1 MFIIF
6 VLKPVVTN
14 VILFFMPKMKIW
26 LNKKKKYA
34 ADQEN
39 SEGKFDEN
47 GELYVRQKKRW
58 ENEKDLLPEN
68 TLSFDYIEM
77 VIQEIDLRGLV

>member
-1 MFIIF
+1 
-6 VLKPVVTN
+6 
-14 VILFFMPKMKIW
+14 MKIW

-34 ADQEN
+34 AEQEN
-39 SEGKFDEN
+39 SQERFDEN

-77 VIQEIDLRGLV
+77 VIQEIDFKTLLLRYSYYVIDITYHKF